1 MLPGLFDKMVCF
13 VEDALSVHSP
23 NDNVAFWAEQT
34 YGIVRKLEKASL
46 QGQSP
51 ALSAATTVTPAPVRT
66 WASVAARPLPPSEEE
81 VALRQIKVRVDDPRE
96 RTALWTIANHTILEK
111 VAGKERE
118 AGIVGVRKLPSG
130 DLVVQ
135 LKDREGKQTLAWR
148 RQ

>member
-1 MLPGLFDKMVCF
+1 MSSLLCTTRREGPDPLLTCPTLAMSHPELGSLGEEIIVTIMDITDKGKQRSHESIVSMLPGLFDKMVCF

-51 ALSAATTVTPAPVRT
+51 ALSVATTVAPAPART

-81 VALRQIKVRVDDPRE
+81 VALR
-96 RTALWTIANHTILEK
+96 
-111 VAGKERE
+111 
-118 AGIVGVRKLPSG
+118 
-130 DLVVQ
+130 
-135 LKDREGKQTLAWR
+135 
-148 RQ
+148 